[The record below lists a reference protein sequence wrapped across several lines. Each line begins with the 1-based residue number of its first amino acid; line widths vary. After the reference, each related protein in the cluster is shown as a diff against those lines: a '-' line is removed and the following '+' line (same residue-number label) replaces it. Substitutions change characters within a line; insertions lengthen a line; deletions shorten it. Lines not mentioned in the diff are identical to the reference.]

1 MLSAVLVLSISAR
14 HSPHRRMESTLLYKE
29 QLSDPYLRTKI
40 IVFDTFAFLGV
51 LVNTAVLAPPLLSS
65 HIQRSKIWFSLI
77 FSWILYSASYTL
89 LLGRQTRSQPPFGLC
104 IFQGA
109 LTTSTPL
116 VCIVASTC
124 FAADFA
130 LQIRAASHGRESN
143 RMVTNF
149 LAWLPWVVFL
159 IVFLESFL
167 VIQDSSMVV
176 RNPSH
181 LFCTINNRKLYLTTG
196 IMILLS
202 AVILFPLEAY
212 MAIMFHRHSVLS
224 LRQKFIVSK
233 VVCFSTFTRL
243 VLFSIISAAVIGYLS
258 LLTFIS
264 QMLIAPQIPLV
275 CNCPSEQYSNDVQ
288 CNPFIFNC
296 CEWLNI
302 WDKEGYL
309 ECMDFLEK
317 IQPRQCS
324 TIQ

>member
-1 MLSAVLVLSISAR
+1 
-14 HSPHRRMESTLLYKE
+14 MESTLLYKE

-212 MAIMFHRHSVLS
+212 MAIMFHRHSILS

-243 VLFSIISAAVIGYLS
+243 VLFSIISAAVIGFHSYVIARVNNTVTTCSVILS
-258 LLTFIS
+258 SLTVVNG
-264 QMLIAPQIPLV
+264 LIFGTKKDILNAWIFWRKSSPDSVQRFNNHSRFHVDLETAGKE
-275 CNCPSEQYSNDVQ
+275 PSEVV
-288 CNPFIFNC
+288 P
-296 CEWLNI
+296 
-302 WDKEGYL
+302 K
-309 ECMDFLEK
+309 
-317 IQPRQCS
+317 
-324 TIQ
+324 